1 MSELRRRL
9 VHASGAVIPA
19 GFLGGVVSW
28 RVVQGLFVVG
38 AAIAVVLELLRLSGR
53 VSWRVYDA
61 LTREYEQD
69 NPAGYALYML
79 AGAATVVVFPASV
92 AVPAVLMLS
101 IGDPVSGLLSGSG
114 TGLKQG
120 WVLLATFGV
129 CLGIASLLAVPLSA
143 GVAGAVT
150 ATLADGTTPV
160 VRGYVIDDNA
170 SIPLGSAAAMW
181 LVAAV

>member
-1 MSELRRRL
+1 
-9 VHASGAVIPA
+9 
-19 GFLGGVVSW
+19 
-28 RVVQGLFVVG
+28 
-38 AAIAVVLELLRLSGR
+38 
-53 VSWRVYDA
+53 
-61 LTREYEQD
+61 
-69 NPAGYALYML
+69 
-79 AGAATVVVFPASV
+79 
-92 AVPAVLMLS
+92 
-101 IGDPVSGLLSGSG
+101 
-114 TGLKQG
+114 LKQG
-120 WVLLATFGV
+120 WVLLAPFGV